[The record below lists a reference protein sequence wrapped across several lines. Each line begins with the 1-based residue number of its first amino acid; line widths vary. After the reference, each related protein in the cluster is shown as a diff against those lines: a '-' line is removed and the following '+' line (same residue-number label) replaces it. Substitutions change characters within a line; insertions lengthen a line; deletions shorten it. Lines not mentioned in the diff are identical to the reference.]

1 MTVREFRDVDSRD
14 LRLPTTRPQGAD
26 PAKLW
31 RQIAKR
37 GRSVEG
43 MPPLLVDEA
52 ADGVLVIRDGVT
64 RATRAAKLAPGT
76 PVPVEVV
83 GRYPFPCGAY
93 PTVEEM
99 LP

>member
-1 MTVREFRDVDSRD
+1 MPDFRDVDPAE
-14 LRLPTTRPQGAD
+14 LRLPTQRPQGAD

-31 RQIAKR
+31 RQIAKH
-37 GRSVEG
+37 GRSIKG
-43 MPPLLVDEA
+43 MPRLLVDEA

-76 PVPVEVV
+76 FVPVEVAD
-83 GRYPFPCGAY
+83 RLPILCADY
-93 PTVEEM
+93 PTVQEK